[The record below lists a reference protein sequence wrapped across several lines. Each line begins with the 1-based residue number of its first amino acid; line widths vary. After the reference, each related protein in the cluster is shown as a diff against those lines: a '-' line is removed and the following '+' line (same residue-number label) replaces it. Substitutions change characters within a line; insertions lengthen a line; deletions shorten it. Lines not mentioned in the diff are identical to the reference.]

1 MATVMFI
8 SLIIA
13 GIGLFLFPL
22 IEGED
27 WDWIIPV
34 GMWVILMID
43 GILALLDLIFGIF

>member
-8 SLIIA
+8 SLVIA
-13 GIGLFLFPL
+13 GISLFLFPF
-22 IEGED
+22 IEGDD

-34 GMWVILMID
+34 GNWVILMID

>member
-8 SLIIA
+8 SFIIA

-27 WDWIIPV
+27 WDWVIPA
-34 GMWVILMID
+34 GIWVILMID
-43 GILALLDLIFGIF
+43 CILGLLELIFGIF